1 MANQGRSLDHTQLA
15 KIVTFLSSTD
25 MTIAE
30 IAARMGCSRSAVASV
45 NRRNGI
51 RDYGG
56 LRAKWTVRK
65 RNQDEQFMT
74 SELSMR

>member
-1 MANQGRSLDHTQLA
+1 MANQGRSLDHVQLA

-30 IAARMGCSRSAVASV
+30 IATRMGCSRSAVASV

-56 LRAKWTVRK
+56 LRAKWTVRSGSQ
-65 RNQDEQFMT
+65 NEQFMT